1 MKHSLPRSTCHVY
14 TYADLIV
21 DYLAQI
27 GVEYVFGVPGGAIEA
42 FYNALAREAR
52 RSSPHVYPAYKLD
65 KRMNERI
72 ISSPRAV
79 IARHE
84 CGAAF
89 MADGYAR
96 ETGRLGV
103 CCATTGPGATNLIT
117 GVASAFCD
125 RIPMLVITPQTA
137 LANFGKLALQESS
150 SDTTDVV
157 GMFAYCTR
165 YNSLVSHG
173 DQLEQKLVKALL
185 SAFQRPSGPAHL
197 SIPMDILAASP
208 PSSYTSFV
216 IESLL
221 HENDVV
227 DKENLL
233 ILCRILKEKR
243 NIVLFLGNDCHG
255 GIDNIL
261 QFAERMH
268 VPIVATPAGK
278 RWVSSYHPLFRGVFG
293 FAGHC
298 SARKALLNDHVELV
312 LAIGTPLDEIST
324 GSWDKAALL
333 NDKLVHIDA
342 TLENFSRSPMACLHV
357 YGKIKSIF
365 EFIFQQLFPMEPNI
379 QQQYNR
385 DNRINDGVLA
395 SAIQND
401 ETMAQHSM
409 LTTALWPPLVLNDFQ
424 KCLSEE
430 SPIKPQRLMVEIAKC
445 FPESTRFFIDAGNAW
460 AWTIHYLNLKTT
472 QRLNYGF
479 GFGAMGWAI
488 GASIGS
494 AFANPHHPTVCI
506 TGDGSYLMS
515 GQEITV
521 AIQYK
526 LSVVFLLLN
535 DHALGMV
542 KYGQKLG
549 GGELIGYQLPV
560 INYAE
565 IARTMGANAYSIY
578 SPEDLRKLDFSAIC
592 HAAGPTLLD
601 IHIDVNEVPPMG
613 LRMKTLNRNKE
624 FKDNAFV
631 E

>member
-1 MKHSLPRSTCHVY
+1 MKNALPLSTKPVY

-52 RSSPHVYPAYKLD
+52 RSLPHVYPAYKLD
-65 KRMNERI
+65 RKMNNSVV
-72 ISSPRAV
+72 SSPRAV

-84 CGAAF
+84 SGAAF

-117 GVASAFCD
+117 GVASAFSD

-150 SDTTDVV
+150 SDAADVV
-157 GMFAYCTR
+157 GMFAHCTR

-185 SAFQRPSGPAHL
+185 SAFQRPSGPSHL

-208 PSSYTSFV
+208 SSSRASFS

-221 HENDVV
+221 YENDIL

-233 ILCRILKEKR
+233 ILCDALQEKR
-243 NIVLFLGNDCHG
+243 NIVLFLGNDCH
-255 GIDNIL
+255 DAMDDIL
-261 QFAERMH
+261 QFAELMH
-268 VPIVATPAGK
+268 APIVTTPAGK

-293 FAGHC
+293 FAGHS
-298 SARKALLNDHVELV
+298 SAREALLNENVELV
-312 LAIGTPLDEIST
+312 LAIGSSLDEIST
-324 GSWDKAALL
+324 GSWDKVALL
-333 NDKLVHIDA
+333 NDKLIHIDA
-342 TLENFSRSPMACLHV
+342 TIENFARSPMACLHV
-357 YGKIKSIF
+357 YGKIKSVF
-365 EFIFQQLFPMEPNI
+365 KFILEQLFSTEGDTR
-379 QQQYNR
+379 QQYNHQ
-385 DNRINDGVLA
+385 NRINDGALA
-395 SAIQND
+395 SAIQDD
-401 ETMAQHSM
+401 ETVAKHSV
-409 LTTALWPPLVLNDFQ
+409 LSPQLVLSDFQ

-430 SPIKPQRLMVEIAKC
+430 SPIKPQRLMFEIATC
-445 FPESTRFFIDAGNAW
+445 FPESARFFIDAGNAW
-460 AWTIHYLNLKTT
+460 AWTIHYLNLKST

-488 GASIGS
+488 GAAIGG
-494 AFANPHHPTVCI
+494 AFGHRGNPVVCI

-521 AIQYK
+521 AIQHK

-542 KYGQKLG
+542 KHGQKLG
-549 GGELIGYQLPV
+549 GGEPIGYQLPV
-560 INYAE
+560 INYAK
-565 IARTMGANAYSIY
+565 IARAMGANAHSIY
-578 SPEDLRKLDFSAIC
+578 RPEDLRKLNFDDIC
-592 HAAGPTLLD
+592 YAAGPTLLD
-601 IHIDVNEVPPMG
+601 IYIDANEVPPMG
-613 LRMKTLNRNKE
+613 LRMKTLNRKG
-624 FKDNAFV
+624 KVVANAFA